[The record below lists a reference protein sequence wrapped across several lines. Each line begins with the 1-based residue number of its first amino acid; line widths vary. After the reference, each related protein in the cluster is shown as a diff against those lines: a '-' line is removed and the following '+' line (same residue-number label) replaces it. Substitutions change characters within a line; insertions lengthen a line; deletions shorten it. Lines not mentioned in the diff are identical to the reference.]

1 MKKIKLPEVCYIK
14 TGKLDANQAVF
25 HGKYPFFTCGEKPLR
40 IDRYAFDDDAIILAG
55 NNAQGRFHIQRFTGK
70 FNAYQR
76 TYVITAKSG
85 WDVDYIKYA
94 IELALQHLQKIAQG
108 SQTKFLTLSM
118 LEDFQVGNTDYSQQ
132 ISLFSSV
139 RNLDRKIAINQ
150 QINDNLEQQLRTI
163 YDYWFTQ
170 FDFPD
175 ENGKPYRSSGGKMVW
190 NEELKREIP
199 EGWSVASIISNPLS
213 TVIKPGVTR
222 FDKKTYFA
230 TADVDGRNIL
240 DGTLIAFEG
249 RESRANMQP
258 TINSIWFAKMKNSIK
273 HLILNAE
280 MKDLIDNSVL
290 STGFFGLQVQEDAFE
305 YIASFIRSGYF
316 ENRKD
321 ILAHG
326 ATQQAVNN
334 DDLEFLYLVIPD
346 VKTLRA
352 FHDVTQ
358 KIYAQISINIVENRK
373 LRKLRDWLL
382 PMLMNGQIKIEG

>member
-1 MKKIKLPEVCYIK
+1 MITVDDIKYIKITKEEIKNIDLLIHIEKSDQDIIEKLLTSIDKKISLNNLINNI
-14 TGKLDANQAVF
+14 L
-25 HGKYPFFTCGEKPLR
+25 EK
-40 IDRYAFDDDAIILAG
+40 
-55 NNAQGRFHIQRFTGK
+55 
-70 FNAYQR
+70 
-76 TYVITAKSG
+76 
-85 WDVDYIKYA
+85 
-94 IELALQHLQKIAQG
+94 
-108 SQTKFLTLSM
+108 
-118 LEDFQVGNTDYSQQ
+118 
-132 ISLFSSV
+132 
-139 RNLDRKIAINQ
+139 
-150 QINDNLEQQLRTI
+150 QLHTI

-213 TVIKPGVTR
+213 AVIKPGVTR

-258 TINSIWFAKMKNSIK
+258 TINSIWFAKMKNTIK
-273 HLILNAE
+273 HLILNAQ
-280 MKDLIDNSVL
+280 MKDLIDNSIL

-382 PMLMNGQIKIEG
+382 PMLMNGQATVAV